1 MSGLEHVH
9 VCPVCLASPAVGG
22 YRVHPTEAVTWVCK
36 YLSSNG
42 NRKIQLYFSSLDL
55 QRLWDSSSISISISP
70 PRTWVFRNVSDEEM
84 CLENIQ
90 ERARELAK
98 DNPIYQVDSL
108 ASEVAAGTRKVVDFN
123 MLLCLYPTEVCRVTW
138 LLMMRPLHSGYALL
152 PSSGMI
158 GLDGSVDRI

>member
-1 MSGLEHVH
+1 M
-9 VCPVCLASPAVGG
+9 GG

-42 NRKIQLYFSSLDL
+42 NRRIQLYFSSLDL